1 MKRPGMRVAFVV
13 NGSPGSAMAIRAGS
27 LAKRFQRFEI
37 RLVYRQSNRLRSL
50 SGMAKDLLS
59 WQPKVCCVFDHA
71 LDGVL
76 MAMLAKLLLG
86 CVFILDT
93 GDAIVEIGKALGRGS
108 VGLALTRGLEVAG
121 FRTAD
126 QIVVRSRYH
135 QNWLGRQG
143 FRAEVVPDGVDA
155 NQFAPDA
162 SSIVEPKQRRPL
174 KIGVLGSCTWSPS
187 LKLCYGWELVQVLRL
202 LPAEFARGVF
212 IGDGDGLPRLRRQA
226 EEAGVAE
233 RMEFQGRVPYADL
246 PRRLHELDIC
256 LSTQTNDLAGRVRTT
271 GKLPLYLAA
280 GRFVLA
286 TRVGTAAEVL
296 PERMLIDYEDTLDAG
311 YPQKLAQRIESL
323 AQQGEAFG
331 YQPHC
336 VELARRHFDYQT
348 LACKYECIVE
358 RAAQRGRGFIGNSRN
373 G

>member
-1 MKRPGMRVAFVV
+1 
-13 NGSPGSAMAIRAGS
+13 MAIRAGS
-27 LAKRFQRFEI
+27 LAERFQRLEI
-37 RLVYRQSNRLRSL
+37 RLVYRRANRLRSL
-50 SGMAKDLLS
+50 SSMARDLLN
-59 WQPKVCCVFDHA
+59 WQPQVCCVFDHA

-76 MAMLAKLLLG
+76 IAMLAKLLLG
-86 CVFILDT
+86 CVFVLDT
-93 GDAIVEIGKALGRGS
+93 GDAIVEIGKALGRGRVS
-108 VGLALTRGLEVAG
+108 LALTRGLEVAG
-121 FRTAD
+121 LRTAD

-135 QNWLGRQG
+135 QDWLGRQG
-143 FRAEVVPDGVDA
+143 FRAEVIPDGVDVS
-155 NQFAPDA
+155 QFAPDA
-162 SSIVEPKQRRPL
+162 GAIAEPRQRPPL
-174 KIGVLGSCTWSPS
+174 RIGVLGSCTWSPL

-202 LPAEFARGVF
+202 LPAELARGVF

-233 RMEFQGRVPYADL
+233 RIDFQGRVPYADL

-296 PERMLIDYEDTLDAG
+296 PEKMLMDYEDTVDAA
-311 YPQKLAQRIESL
+311 YPQKLAQRIQSL
-323 AQQGEAFG
+323 AQQGETFG
-331 YQPHC
+331 YQPHS

-348 LACKYECIVE
+348 LACRYECIVE
-358 RAAQRGRGFIGNSRN
+358 RAAQRSRGFAGNCRT
-373 G
+373 